1 MIPARE
7 QDAAR
12 ARRARILILAL
23 TIAVGWAC
31 APYLAGLLGG
41 VVLAVVCAPAYARLR
56 ARLGDRAAALGL
68 TLAAAALLIA
78 PAVWLVAT
86 VVEQAPAALRNAESS
101 AAFARLRDVHLG
113 TIDIGAQLGRVGD
126 EAVARLTQW
135 APSLFG
141 GLTRA
146 TLNLL
151 LALVGLYYLLLSGNL
166 LWAQLRPLIPF
177 SRRAADV
184 LAERFVSVTE
194 ATLLGIAVTAAAQA
208 AVVGLSFALVGL
220 PNVLVWSAMTA
231 VVSILPVLGSALV
244 WGPGVVV
251 LLVAGRYG
259 AALVLFLLGFVVAS
273 NIDNV
278 LRPLVNRRVSG
289 LHPMVTLV
297 GAFAG
302 MELLGLPG
310 LLLGPLA
317 IAYGIELVRLYREEY
332 GPAESERRSV
342 RASAASWP

>member
-1 MIPARE
+1 MMPARDH
-7 QDAAR
+7 DATQ

-23 TIAVGWAC
+23 AGAVALAC
-31 APYLAGLLGG
+31 ASYLAGLLGAL
-41 VVLAVVCAPAYARLR
+41 VLAVVCAPAYGRLR
-56 ARLGDRAAALGL
+56 TRVGDRTAALGL
-68 TLAAAALLIA
+68 TLAAAVLLIA
-78 PAVWLVAT
+78 PAVWLVVT

-101 AAFARLRDVHLG
+101 AAFARLRDVHIG
-113 TIDIGAQLGRVGD
+113 SIDIGAQLGRVGD

-135 APSLFG
+135 APTLFG
-141 GLTRA
+141 GVTRA
-146 TLNLL
+146 TLNLF
-151 LALVGLYYLLLSGNL
+151 LALVGLYYLLRSGNRV
-166 LWAQLRPLIPF
+166 WVQVRPLIPF
-177 SRRAADV
+177 SRRGADL

-194 ATLLGIAVTAAAQA
+194 ATLLGIAVTAVAQG
-208 AVVGLSFALVGL
+208 AVIGLSFALVGL
-220 PNVLVWSAMTA
+220 PNALVWSAMTA

-251 LLVAGRYG
+251 LVIAGRYG

-278 LRPLVNRRVSG
+278 LRPVVNRRVSG
-289 LHPMVTLV
+289 LHPMATLV

-332 GPAESERRSV
+332 GPAESDRRSV